1 MFAGLTYSNDR
12 RREAA
17 GSKNEELIFLRY
29 EGPIYRPPSE
39 ADSLLIQATL
49 GCPHNKC
56 TFCMIYKKGPAYRV
70 RPVKDICEDI
80 DAARETYGDHVKTL
94 FFPSGNT
101 IAMPTGDLAAIC
113 RHALK
118 RFPHLQRITVYGSS
132 RYIVKKGLD
141 DLQTLR
147 ASGLRRIHV
156 GLESGDDQ
164 VLQRVKKGTTAAEQ
178 IAAGR
183 LVKAADIELSEYVI
197 LGLGGIERSEAH
209 ARHTA
214 AALNAI
220 APDFVR
226 LRTLI
231 PKVNTLL
238 LHEIQKGR
246 FQLLSP
252 HAVLRET
259 RLLLE
264 NLVCPTLL
272 TSDHYSNY
280 LNLAGRL
287 PGDKGRLLEVV
298 DDALTWDANRFRP
311 MVVGTQ

>member
-1 MFAGLTYSNDR
+1 MRF
-12 RREAA
+12 
-17 GSKNEELIFLRY
+17 

-39 ADSLLIQATL
+39 ADSLLIQATV

-56 TFCMIYKKGPAYRV
+56 TFCMIYKKGPPYRV

-80 DAARETYGDHVKTL
+80 DAACDAYGDHVKTL

-101 IAMPTGDLAAIC
+101 IAMPTRDLAAIC
-113 RHALK
+113 RHAVT
-118 RFPHLQRITVYGSS
+118 RFPKLRRITVYGSS
-132 RYIVKKGLD
+132 RYIVQKGLD

-147 ASGLRRIHV
+147 AAGLGRIHV
-156 GLESGDDQ
+156 GLESGDDA

-183 LVKAADIELSEYVI
+183 LVKAAGIELSEYVI
-197 LGLGGIERSEAH
+197 LGLGGIARSEAH

-226 LRTLI
+226 LRTLV

-238 LHEIQKGR
+238 LHDIKKGR
-246 FQLLSP
+246 FQLLP
-252 HAVLRET
+252 PRGVLRET
-259 RLLLE
+259 RLLVEGLE
-264 NLVCPTLL
+264 CPTFL

-280 LNLAGRL
+280 IDLHGRL
-287 PGDKGRLLEVV
+287 PDDRDRLRDEI
-298 DDALTWDANRFRP
+298 DRALTWDEDRFRP